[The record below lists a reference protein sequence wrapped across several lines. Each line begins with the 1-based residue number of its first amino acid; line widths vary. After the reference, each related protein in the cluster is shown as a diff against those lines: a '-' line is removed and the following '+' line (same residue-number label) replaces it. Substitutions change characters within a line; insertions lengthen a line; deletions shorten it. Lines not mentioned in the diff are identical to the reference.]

1 MFNFKDDIG
10 MKKFYEATSN
20 NEILS
25 SIFDSKKSVNI
36 QCKKFLKRFNG
47 ILHQCFKKI
56 KITPNTKKEKEINE
70 LYKQQKNLK
79 FKTDTN
85 SIEELQRVNEK
96 LVDKLSED
104 LFGIVKDEV
113 SKINSETGGFN
124 SGHLWQLKKKLSGK
138 RTNSM
143 AAVLDKCGNL
153 VTQKE
158 QIKDVTMD
166 QYKKV

>member
-1 MFNFKDDIG
+1 MVNQLVSCHVDSERKHVPTKVTKNKHVESDHNSIITTFNIEWKKEAKKDTIEMFNFKDDIG

-79 FKTDTN
+79 LKTDTN

-104 LFGIVKDEV
+104 LWIYG
-113 SKINSETGGFN
+113 S
-124 SGHLWQLKKKLSGK
+124 L
-138 RTNSM
+138 
-143 AAVLDKCGNL
+143 
-153 VTQKE
+153 
-158 QIKDVTMD
+158 
-166 QYKKV
+166 